1 MGTRKIYPG
10 KSPGQ
15 IPSCCIF
22 PPVNYPQVTSLNILS
37 NIKQEKIDSVTV
49 LLYYRQ
55 IKSKGCLYGRTNLG
69 RERNISFQN
78 RNIPFS
84 CLAIKFSLQEKKTE
98 DKKN

>member
-1 MGTRKIYPG
+1 MGTRKIYPS
-10 KSPGQ
+10 KSPSQ

-22 PPVNYPQVTSLNILS
+22 SPVNYPQVTSLNILS

-69 RERNISFQN
+69 
-78 RNIPFS
+78 
-84 CLAIKFSLQEKKTE
+84 IKEIFRFKTVMFPLV
-98 DKKN
+98 DWL

>member
-1 MGTRKIYPG
+1 MWVLG
-10 KSPGQ
+10 KSP
-15 IPSCCIF
+15 PVSPPVKF
-22 PPVNYPQVTSLNILS
+22 PPVAFLPVNYSQVTSPNILS
-37 NIKQEKIDSVTV
+37 NIKQEKINSVTV
-49 LLYYRQ
+49 SLYYRQ

-69 RERNISFQN
+69 RERNILFQN